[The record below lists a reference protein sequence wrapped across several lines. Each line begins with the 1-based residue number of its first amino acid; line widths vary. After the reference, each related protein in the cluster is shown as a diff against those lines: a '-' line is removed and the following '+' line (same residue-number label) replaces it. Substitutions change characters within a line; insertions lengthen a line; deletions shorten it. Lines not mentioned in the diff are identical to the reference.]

1 MISYGRLLFVVGVMV
16 VVYLS
21 LESIRTCR
29 QNYYDKLE
37 VGKVYY
43 VYTYSS
49 HVDKMELDAKINGY
63 LVFGR
68 DYLTIDSVVGEV
80 K

>member
-1 MISYGRLLFVVGVMV
+1 M
-16 VVYLS
+16 
-21 LESIRTCR
+21 
-29 QNYYDKLE
+29 E